1 MMNTVSLAID
11 AKEKK
16 QIPMMQLS
24 NESNIDPEFDPFNPF
39 NVHRKYLVF
48 QRVDDYQMTLKDWEV
63 YRALVEARVEEA
75 ERETKRKRDG
85 THQNPIVQVGTE
97 RIIDP
102 EFDPFNVHN
111 NFLILDTGDG
121 FGQLLALEYWESMRA
136 FVDIRV
142 KQAERETKRARA
154 IATWD
159 WENVVD
165 LTKSPEHGEA
175 VDFDV
180 NETGDFNNTNAVD
193 SV

>member
-1 MMNTVSLAID
+1 MMNRVSLAID

-16 QIPMMQLS
+16 QIPMVQLS
-24 NESNIDPEFDPFNPF
+24 NESNIDPFNPF

-48 QRVDDYQMTLKDWEV
+48 QRVDDYQMTLKDWEG
-63 YRALVEARVEEA
+63 YRALVEARVEEV

-85 THQNPIVQVGTE
+85 THQNPIVQ
-97 RIIDP
+97 
-102 EFDPFNVHN
+102 
-111 NFLILDTGDG
+111 
-121 FGQLLALEYWESMRA
+121 
-136 FVDIRV
+136 V

-175 VDFDV
+175 VNFDV
-180 NETGDFNNTNAVD
+180 NETGDFDNTNAVD